1 MTLHSKSAPRTG
13 RDKEAGFTLL
23 EMLVVIAIMGVALL
37 LITGYGRPHSEAME
51 MQAGARAVAA
61 SMRAARGDAIDQGHP
76 VAFTLPRLPASIT
89 ATIQAPAGCIVFA
102 PDGSASG
109 GRVVLDGPGQELA
122 ISADWLTGQVQIN
135 AQ

>member
-1 MTLHSKSAPRTG
+1 MTSRNRG
-13 RDKEAGFTLL
+13 EGFTLL

-37 LITGYGRPHSEAME
+37 LIIGYGRPHSEAME

-61 SMRAARGDAIDQGHP
+61 SMRAARGQAIDQGHP
-76 VAFTLPRLPASIT
+76 VAFALPRLPASVT
-89 ATIQAPAGCIVFA
+89 ATIQAPPGGIVFA

-122 ISADWLTGQVQIN
+122 VTADWLTGQVQIN
-135 AQ
+135 AP